1 MTALLTNQEY
11 KMCVP
16 SEVVDDK
23 LELFSSKIFLQI
35 HNTKYILFFPF
46 TGFVRRIHQLFCF
59 SAAFCA
65 PASPLS

>member
-35 HNTKYILFFPF
+35 HNTKYILFFSPSQVLS
-46 TGFVRRIHQLFCF
+46 GEYISYSASQLHFVPQRLH
-59 SAAFCA
+59 
-65 PASPLS
+65 